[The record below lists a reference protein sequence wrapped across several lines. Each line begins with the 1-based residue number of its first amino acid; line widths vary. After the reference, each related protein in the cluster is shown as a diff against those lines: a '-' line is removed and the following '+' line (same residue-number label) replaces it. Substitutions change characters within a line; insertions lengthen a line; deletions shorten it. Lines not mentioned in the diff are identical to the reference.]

1 MDSRISAGSS
11 SAEPDSP
18 EENSVLVEK
27 IKNLF
32 SAKEDTSRFVGFG
45 LLKTVLDNGQVI
57 RDADKLQMLWESVPS
72 KFLDRLLRAQMNEK
86 ISNQE
91 AQYMV
96 DLATSVLNVF
106 VNLLP
111 ETYLRK
117 KRLTSRIHSLIKALF
132 RSSNESTECI
142 LQTLSIIVSHLE
154 GSVELLNSS
163 DISPLVKLATQNTS
177 VLNIFQYAL
186 LNLTNSDND
195 NDIMQQKIDDVMV
208 CLVAAFENTDAVT
221 FINFLAELLPKLQ
234 SSTLS
239 PSPRWLKP
247 LIGMIRNL
255 VIKKP
260 TVDGRTAYTK
270 LAAGLLLVWPG
281 ECPKLLFGGFMDTT
295 LDSKP
300 FSYFF
305 VNLLLIDLR
314 SSLPTLLSKLNSPD
328 YHKASQRLS
337 AAFDVVSS
345 FIGFL
350 VRSIDEPFQCTLS
363 LTPEL
368 LLKLRKNVA
377 ETMSL
382 TIEYMRDR
390 WDASVAG
397 APGLHPSARS
407 GTPGERL
414 GITWGSMKEDVSI
427 DPVIFAGIR
436 TLAIWIRED
445 ENQNLRLESAGLM
458 DMWIDLY
465 RSNKRAQEDFDY
477 RFSIASALE
486 GIMCSYD
493 GVESFLSHNGWGV
506 LVHDLENIIRNL
518 SKLQISEMEFLSR
531 EANRGIQIVKNL
543 LLILDHP
550 NTGTVEEAWMSVV
563 KITAGTKIESELTIP
578 IVIEFH
584 IATIQLSLG
593 LLTKAAD
600 GMTKRYITSQAPIS
614 GLIRQLL
621 DRVKSMEDRAEA
633 AELIELL
640 QDASLELV
648 HLRKH

>member
-1 MDSRISAGSS
+1 MDSRPLAASNF
-11 SAEPDSP
+11 AEPESLGDS
-18 EENSVLVEK
+18 SVLIEK

-57 RDADKLQMLWESVPS
+57 RDADKLQILWESVPS
-72 KFLDRLLRAQMNEK
+72 KFLDRLLRAQMNGK

-111 ETYLRK
+111 EAYLKK
-117 KRLTSRIHSLIKALF
+117 KRLTSRIPSLIKALVN
-132 RSSNESTECI
+132 SSNKNTECI
-142 LQTLSIIVSHLE
+142 VQTLSVIVSHPE
-154 GSVELLNSS
+154 GSVELLNIS
-163 DISPLVKLATQNTS
+163 DISPLVKTATHNPL
-177 VLNIFQYAL
+177 VLNLFQYAL
-186 LNLTNSDND
+186 LNLTTSDNEI
-195 NDIMQQKIDDVMV
+195 DIIRQKIDDVMS
-208 CLVAAFENTDAVT
+208 CLVVAFEKTDAVT
-221 FINFLAELLPKLQ
+221 FIGFFAELIPKLEL
-234 SSTLS
+234 STLS

-255 VIKKP
+255 VTKKP
-260 TVDGRTAYTK
+260 TVDGRTAYTN
-270 LAAGLLLVWPG
+270 LAAGLLLVWPD
-281 ECPKLLFGGFMDTT
+281 ECSKLLFGGFMDTT
-295 LDSKP
+295 VDSKP

-350 VRSIDEPFQCTLS
+350 VRSIDEPCQYNLN
-363 LTPEL
+363 LTPDL

-397 APGLHPSARS
+397 ASGLHPSARS

-414 GITWGSMKEDVSI
+414 GITWGSIKEDVST

-465 RSNKRAQEDFDY
+465 HSNGRAQEDFDY
-477 RFSIASALE
+477 RYSIASALE
-486 GIMCSYD
+486 GIMCSFD
-493 GVESFLSHNGWGV
+493 GVESFLSHDGWGV
-506 LVHDLENIIRNL
+506 LVHDLEKIIHNL
-518 SKLQISEMEFLSR
+518 SKLQISETEFLSK

-543 LLILDHP
+543 LLVLDHP
-550 NTGTVEEAWMSVV
+550 NIGTVEEAWMSVV
-563 KITAGTKIESELTIP
+563 KLTAGTKIQSELTIP

-614 GLIRQLL
+614 GLIRQLM
-621 DRVKSMEDRAEA
+621 DRVKSMENRAEA
-633 AELIELL
+633 TELMELL
-640 QDASLELV
+640 QDAALELV
-648 HLRKH
+648 HLRRH